1 MIEEFK
7 TFIAVVEYQNFTKAG
22 ENINLSQPTV
32 STHIKNLE
40 NYFNTTLINR
50 SIKQKNISI
59 TNNGYLLY
67 KRAREIIS
75 SINSIKDEINSI
87 SNSIKGYIKIGASLT
102 IAEYFLPSFLAIFSS
117 KYPDVQIEMIV
128 ENTYKICE
136 KVKSS
141 NLDIG
146 LVEGSLTSFDFN
158 QNFFFKDKMVLAFSP
173 KCNIDSSN
181 FDIESIKDKKW
192 VVREEG
198 SGTREYLNIFL
209 SNNKITPR
217 QIMVLGS
224 NQSVKEAVKNN
235 IGISIISK
243 LITDS
248 EKDNISTIILNET
261 YNRYFSFITPKDI
274 KSSNI
279 TNLFVNELNKF
290 SNFKKIDKEGNE

>member
-7 TFIAVVEYQNFTKAG
+7 TFIAVVEHQNFTKAG
-22 ENINLSQPTV
+22 ESINLSQPTV

-59 TNNGYLLY
+59 TDNGYLLY
-67 KRAREIIS
+67 KRAREIIT
-75 SINSIKDEINSI
+75 SIESVKDELNSI
-87 SNSIKGYIKIGASLT
+87 SSSIKGHIKIGASLT
-102 IAEYFLPSFLAIFSS
+102 IAEYFLPNFLAVFSE
-117 KYPDVQIEMIV
+117 KYPDIEVEMLV
-128 ENTYKICE
+128 ENTHKICE

-158 QNFFFKDKMVLAFSP
+158 QKFFFEDSMILTFSP
-173 KCNIDSSN
+173 DLEIDPLNFNIS
-181 FDIESIKDKKW
+181 SIKNKKW
-192 VVREEG
+192 IVREEG

-224 NQSVKEAVKNN
+224 NHAVKEAVKSNL
-235 IGISIISK
+235 GVSIISK
-243 LITDS
+243 LVTDS
-248 EKDNISTIILNET
+248 EGDSLATVSLNDT

-274 KSSNI
+274 KPSS
-279 TNLFVNELNKF
+279 TTTLFIDELNKF
-290 SNFKKIDKEGNE
+290 SNFEK

>member
-7 TFIAVVEYQNFTKAG
+7 TFIAVVEHQNFTKAG
-22 ENINLSQPTV
+22 ESINLSQPTV

-59 TNNGYLLY
+59 TDNGYLLY
-67 KRAREIIS
+67 KRAREIIT
-75 SINSIKDEINSI
+75 SIESIKDELNSI
-87 SNSIKGYIKIGASLT
+87 SSSIKGHIKIGASLT
-102 IAEYFLPSFLAIFSS
+102 IAEYFLPNFLAVFSE
-117 KYPDVQIEMIV
+117 KYPDIEVEMLV
-128 ENTYKICE
+128 ENTHKICE

-158 QNFFFKDKMVLAFSP
+158 QKFFFEDSMILTFSP
-173 KCNIDSSN
+173 DLEVDPLNFNIDS
-181 FDIESIKDKKW
+181 IKNKKW
-192 VVREEG
+192 IVREEG

-224 NQSVKEAVKNN
+224 NHAVKEAVKSNL
-235 IGISIISK
+235 GVSIISK
-243 LITDS
+243 LVTDS
-248 EKDNISTIILNET
+248 EGDSLATVSLNDT

-274 KSSNI
+274 KPSS
-279 TNLFVNELNKF
+279 TTTLFIDELNKF
-290 SNFKKIDKEGNE
+290 SNFEK